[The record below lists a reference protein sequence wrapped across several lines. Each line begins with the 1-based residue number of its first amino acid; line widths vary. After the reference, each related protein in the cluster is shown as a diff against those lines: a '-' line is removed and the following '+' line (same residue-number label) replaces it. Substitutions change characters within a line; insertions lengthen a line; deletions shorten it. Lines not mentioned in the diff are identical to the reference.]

1 MNTPTKTILLGA
13 ALAGLTMSLSGCA
26 EKAAEA
32 KEGECYGVNA
42 CKGKGEC
49 SGKGHAC
56 AGGNA
61 CKGQGWIAA
70 MPQDCEAR
78 HGTFKPMGSGDK
90 ETLEM
95 MRHQHPTEKDGA
107 AKSDGKKSEKS
118 DATKSEAT
126 KPDAKASSKEAPD
139 IKDGKAAPQ
148 AELQMDVKPDAKDGK
163 TVADVRDKAVSKA
176 SESPSAQTDDKSAGP
191 AAPAEGKTDAKPD
204 DAAAPKHGH

>member
-61 CKGQGWIAA
+61 CKGQGWVAA
-70 MPQDCEAR
+70 MPQDCEAK

-90 ETLEM
+90 ETLDM
-95 MRHQHPTEKDGA
+95 MQHQHAPSKDDA
-107 AKSDGKKSEKS
+107 AKSDGKKAEKS
-118 DATKSEAT
+118 DASKSDAH
-126 KPDAKASSKEAPD
+126 KPDAPRSDTKAS
-139 IKDGKAAPQ
+139 PQ
-148 AELQMDVKPDAKDGK
+148 AELQMDVKPDAKEGK
-163 TVADVRDKAVSKA
+163 SGADAHDKAQA
-176 SESPSAQTDDKSAGP
+176 PESPSAKPANKTDDKSASP

-204 DAAAPKHGH
+204 DAAAPKHSH